1 MLTEAFC
8 SAQLNSYFEQLV
20 RVIASQG
27 GDVFKFAGDAL
38 LVLWPPSDEDLSTKA
53 RRAAQSALEI
63 QRKMHNAKLQEDV
76 TLSVKLGIGVGV
88 CSIVHVGGV
97 LSRMEY
103 LATGSPLVQAFQS
116 EHQAVAGQVRT
127 TSRRPACV

>member
-1 MLTEAFC
+1 
-8 SAQLNSYFEQLV
+8 V

-38 LVLWPPSDEDLSTKA
+38 LVLWPPSDEDVSTKA

-63 QRKMHNAKLQEDV
+63 QRKMNDAKLQEDV
-76 TLSVKLGIGVGV
+76 TLSVKLGIGVGT

-103 LATGSPLVQAFQS
+103 LATGAPLIQAFQS
-116 EHQAVAGQVRT
+116 EHLSQPGKVFQH
-127 TSRRPACV
+127 